1 MSGTGPQ
8 RCAAG
13 EGAGLVATGLHKRY
27 GRREVVSDVS
37 LRVPPGAVHG
47 LLGPNGAGKTTIFR
61 MLAGVER
68 PDAGTVRLDGADLAD
83 LPLHRRAR
91 LGLGYLPQEDTLF
104 RDLDVRGNVAI
115 AAELASSS
123 WGGGRAPRNAPP
135 RVEETLAQVG
145 LAHLADR
152 RVDGLSGGERR
163 RLEIARLL
171 ALGPRLL
178 LLDEP
183 FAGIDPIAV
192 GSLQELVRAL
202 AASGLA
208 VLVTDHAV
216 RETLAIC
223 DRATVVDGGTTQVE
237 GTPAIVAADPRARA
251 RYLGPDFVMPPPL
264 PSARKADTM
273 A

>member
-1 MSGTGPQ
+1 MT
-8 RCAAG
+8 AVTL
-13 EGAGLVATGLHKRY
+13 GLVARGLCKAY
-27 GRREVVSDVS
+27 GRRSVVSAVS
-37 LRVPPGAVHG
+37 LEVPPGCVHG
-47 LLGPNGAGKTTIFR
+47 LLGPNGAGKTTLFR

-68 PDAGTVRLDGADLAD
+68 PDAGTVSLDARPLDG

-104 RDLDVRGNVAI
+104 RDLDVRGNVAL
-115 AAELASSS
+115 AVAMATGAPDPDELLA
-123 WGGGRAPRNAPP
+123 
-135 RVEETLAQVG
+135 RVG
-145 LAHLADR
+145 IGHLATR

-183 FAGIDPIAV
+183 FAGIDPVAV
-192 GSLQELVRAL
+192 GGLQALLRAL
-202 AASGLA
+202 ASSGLA

-223 DRATVVDGGTTQVE
+223 DRATLLDGGTVQVE
-237 GTPAIVAADPRARA
+237 GTPSVIGGDARARA
-251 RYLGPDFVMPPPL
+251 RYLGPDFVLPAPL
-264 PSARKADTM
+264 PSGRNTDTM
-273 A
+273 PE

>member
-1 MSGTGPQ
+1 MS
-8 RCAAG
+8 A
-13 EGAGLVATGLHKRY
+13 GAGLVATGLRKRY
-27 GRREVVSDVS
+27 GRRVVVDDVS
-37 LRVPPGAVHG
+37 LRVAPGSVHG
-47 LLGPNGAGKTTIFR
+47 LLGPNGAGKTTVFR
-61 MLAGVER
+61 LLAGVEV
-68 PDAGTVRLDGADLAD
+68 PDAGVVALDGADLAK

-104 RDLDVRGNVAI
+104 RDLDVRGNVAV
-115 AAELASSS
+115 AAGMAAPD
-123 WGGGRAPRNAPP
+123 RAPG
-135 RVEETLAQVG
+135 VEEALARVG
-145 LAHLADR
+145 LAAFAAR

-171 ALGPRLL
+171 ALGPRVL

-192 GSLQELVRAL
+192 GGLQTLVRAL

-223 DRATVVDGGTTQVE
+223 DRATVLDGGTVQVE
-237 GTPAIVAADPRARA
+237 GPPAEVAADARARA
-251 RYLGPDFVMPPPL
+251 RYLGPDFVWPPPL
-264 PSARKADTM
+264 PSAPKADTM
-273 A
+273 R